1 MQHQLEKIE
10 QWLQIIAAKIA
21 EFSLQQAASK
31 QQLQQFD
38 MTIQKNI
45 PPEFKTLYLWRN
57 GMNEDENL
65 GNLFYGMAFLSLDEI
80 KSKRS
85 EFEN

>member
-10 QWLQIIAAKIA
+10 QWLKINATKIA
-21 EFSLQQAASK
+21 EFLLQQAASE

-45 PPEFKTLYLWRN
+45 PQ
-57 GMNEDENL
+57 
-65 GNLFYGMAFLSLDEI
+65 
-80 KSKRS
+80 
-85 EFEN
+85 

>member
-1 MQHQLEKIE
+1 MQHQLEEIE
-10 QWLQIIAAKIA
+10 QWLQINATKIA

-45 PPEFKTLYLWRN
+45 PQ
-57 GMNEDENL
+57 
-65 GNLFYGMAFLSLDEI
+65 
-80 KSKRS
+80 
-85 EFEN
+85 